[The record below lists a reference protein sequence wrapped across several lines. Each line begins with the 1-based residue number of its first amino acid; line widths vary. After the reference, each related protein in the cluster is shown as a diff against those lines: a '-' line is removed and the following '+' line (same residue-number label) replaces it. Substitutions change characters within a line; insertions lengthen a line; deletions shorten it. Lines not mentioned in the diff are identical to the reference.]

1 METINNLPPQPYK
14 KFFGRT
20 DAIKKIYETLIE
32 GGTFIASIDGV
43 GGIGKT
49 ALAYHF
55 CKEHIIPQSNFKY
68 LIWITS
74 KNTVFD
80 PYSIEKQIKIVENEF
95 KGIET
100 LFDTTFSVVGL
111 EELINSNFKEKK
123 EFFLNEIISTEPIF
137 FVLDNLENIND
148 QEFFEFVSKY
158 FNKYSADN
166 KYLKILTTSR
176 KRKRL
181 ADFPVEIEG
190 LDVEDALYMLKH
202 LAKEYQIKD
211 VLKSNDH
218 DNIILIEKVGRIPLG
233 IEFLIGQMSLGKSR
247 GQIYQELEGYPSVEK
262 VNNDSEKKKRLSD
275 IILFS
280 FKDMYETLDNN
291 HQTVFQVI
299 TSLEK
304 NKRKGESSTSLELL
318 MSITGY
324 SRFELENI
332 LDTLTD
338 NKLIVL
344 NNSGEYSVNQ
354 MAINFVKQFYEN
366 FEKIEDEVIGKK
378 TKILKGE
385 RKFNDR
391 IDIILNSVELLI
403 QSNDYEKAEEELL
416 KALDVAQ
423 DFRIYF
429 ELAKIQRILSK
440 YSKASDNFRIA
451 TEFNPTDAKIWYEWI
466 NLEDSRG
473 RYNIAL
479 EIIERALDK
488 TNKDVSIVNQK
499 INIYKYKKDFDM
511 LRTVANQFLDFYKL
525 EKRTD
530 DYIRLLRSWKNIEYK
545 LVLEDKKS
553 NYLKAAD
560 LLIEAENEPEI
571 KLQILNEQLNI
582 VRKIKLFD
590 KEQSIKQK
598 IKIIESNVLK
608 TIGGRTKQLNSLFNQ
623 KKYDEAKSEA
633 RKILNWIRNDDK
645 NEEHSINA
653 LRVLLQI
660 LATEKDY
667 QRIIITF
674 EDYKHIGYKDNNCQ
688 NIYEK
693 AIKEINKQKKDELI
707 QKISINIQ
715 ESEYELRII
724 ILTSLNNDE
733 NKLRELLTEKGKKD
747 WIEQWELTKA
757 KSLSPDANI
766 IHYSDISHL
775 RSLLSWCKEKVLY
788 LSKDSANKYKNK
800 ELLKNIV
807 AILEGYVN
815 QERNETFHS
824 RLQLFELERLEDFLA
839 DTRRLL
845 QIIKTLKDN
854 LTFD

>member
-14 KFFGRT
+14 KFFGRA
-20 DAIKKIYETLIE
+20 DVIRKIYETLIE

-55 CKEHIIPQSNFKY
+55 CKEYIIPQCNFKY

-80 PYSIEKQIKIVENEF
+80 PYSIEKQIKLVENEF

-111 EELINSNFKEKK
+111 EELINSNYEEKK
-123 EFFLNEIISTEPIF
+123 DFFLNEIISTEPIF

-148 QEFFEFVSKY
+148 QEFFEFISKF
-158 FNKYSADN
+158 FNKYSANN

-176 KRKRL
+176 KRKKL

-202 LAKEYQIKD
+202 LAKEYEIND
-211 VLKSNDH
+211 VLKANDH
-218 DNIILIEKVGRIPLG
+218 DNIKLIEKVGRIPLG

-247 GQIYQELEGYPSVEK
+247 GQIYQELEGYPSIEK
-262 VNNDSEKKKRLSD
+262 VDNESEKKKRLSD

-332 LDTLTD
+332 IDTLAD

-354 MAINFVKQFYEN
+354 MAINFVKQYYEN
-366 FEKIEDEVIGKK
+366 FEKIEDEVVGKK

-385 RKFNDR
+385 RKLNDR
-391 IDIILNSVELLI
+391 IDILLNSVELLI

-416 KALDVAQ
+416 KALDIAQ
-423 DFRIYF
+423 DYRIYF
-429 ELAKIQRILSK
+429 ELAKIQRILNK

-479 EIIERALDK
+479 EIIDRALDK

-499 INIYKYKKDFDM
+499 INIYKYKKEFDM
-511 LRTVANQFLDFYKL
+511 LRTIANQFLDFYKL

-553 NYLKAAD
+553 NYLNAAD

-608 TIGGRTKQLNSLFNQ
+608 TIGGRTRQLNSLFNQ

-645 NEEHSINA
+645 NEEHSISA

-667 QRIIITF
+667 QRITITF

-715 ESEYELRII
+715 DSEYELRSI

-733 NKLRELLTEKGKKD
+733 NKLRELLIEKGKKD

-775 RSLLSWCKEKVLY
+775 RSLLSWCKEKVLN
-788 LSKDSANKYKNK
+788 LSRDSANKYKNK

-824 RLQLFELERLEDFLA
+824 RLQLFELEKLEDFLV

-845 QIIKTLKDN
+845 NIINELKDN
-854 LTFD
+854 LTFY